1 MRRLDLLLATALAL
15 GCGAGDEGETV
26 VELWAMGREGEAVK
40 GLIPAFEQQN
50 PGVRVRVQQI
60 PWTAAHE
67 KLLTAYVGRATP
79 DVAQLGNTWIPEFV
93 ALGALEELTKRC
105 AASAVVREEQY
116 FPGIWDTNV
125 LAGKVWGVPWYVDTR
140 VLFYRRDLLA
150 SAGWPHPPRTWGQ
163 WREAMGA
170 VKRLEGAGERFG
182 ILLPI
187 DEWAQPVI
195 LAMQQGSPLLREGGR
210 FGAFRQPPFV
220 EAFTFYVDLFRDG
233 LAPSAGQVQIANVYQ
248 QFAEGQF
255 AMYVTGPWN
264 LGEFRRRLPAQL
276 QNSWATAP
284 LPAPREEL
292 YPGVSLAGGASLS
305 IFRASPR
312 KEAAWRVVEFLS
324 RPEVQVEFF
333 RRTGSL
339 PAHRHAWRDD
349 ALAADPR
356 AAAFAVQLERVQPT
370 PKVPEWERIAQRLW
384 EAADQ
389 VVRGGRSVASALADL
404 DRDVDAMLARRRQL
418 LELQGG
424 QR

>member
-1 MRRLDLLLATALAL
+1 MRRLSLLLAAGLAL
-15 GCGAGDEGETV
+15 GCGAGEEGGTV
-26 VELWAMGREGEAVK
+26 VELWALGREGEVVK
-40 GLIPAFEQQN
+40 GLLPAFEDEN

-93 ALGALEELTKRC
+93 ALRALEDLTARC
-105 AASAVVREEQY
+105 AASPTVRAQDH
-116 FPGIWDTNV
+116 FAGIWDTNV

-150 SAGWPHPPRTWGQ
+150 AAGWPHPPRTWSQ

-170 VKRLEGAGERFG
+170 VKRLEGVGERFG

-195 LAMQQGSPLLREGGR
+195 LAMQLGSPLLREGGR
-210 FGAFRQPPFV
+210 FGAFREPPFK
-220 EAFTFYVDLFRDG
+220 EAFTFYVDLFRDA
-233 LAPSAGQVQIANVYQ
+233 LAPFAGQVQIANVYQ

-264 LGEFRRRLPAQL
+264 LGEFRRRLPAGL
-276 QNSWATAP
+276 QDSWATAP

-292 YPGVSLAGGASLS
+292 YPGVSLAGGASLA

-324 RPEVQVEFF
+324 RLEVQVEFF

-339 PAHRHAWRDD
+339 PAHRQAWRDEG
-349 ALAADPR
+349 LAADPR
-356 AAAFAVQLERVQPT
+356 VAAFAAQLERVQPT

-384 EAADQ
+384 EAADE
-389 VVRGGRSVASALADL
+389 VVRGGRSVARALEDL

-418 LELQGG
+418 LELQGE